1 MPPGNTPSPFA
12 APDAN
17 RHQLANFPVAA
28 LVILHFATCGIFPLI
43 WLNLQHGKMPKV
55 RTDDPSATRA
65 IGFCLIPIFNLYW
78 FFVTSRR
85 LCLRVDEQR
94 ESYGLPPSKLKELA
108 AAACVMNFIPFV
120 NLLNALIF
128 WPLFAGRMQSSIN
141 QLVAASA
148 EKSQQKLVPA
158 IAPPG
163 GSSSDINDLLI
174 AVICCIPIMAILA
187 ALLLPALAAANH
199 KAEHISCVGNLELV
213 GLAFK
218 IWEGEHGDQYPF
230 NVSTNRGGTKEL
242 IVPDEAGWD
251 RNSWVHF
258 QVMSTELVT
267 SNALHCPG
275 DDRHQLAT
283 NFAQLDADHCSYLVY
298 ANTNVTDANP
308 QAVLAIC
315 PVHRNVLFAD
325 GSVRQCSP
333 AEFNQLTNTLAHPH

>member
-1 MPPGNTPSPFA
+1 MPTGNTPSPFA

-17 RHQLANFPVAA
+17 RHQMANFPVAA
-28 LVILHFATCGIFPLI
+28 LVILHFATCGIFSFI

-108 AAACVMNFIPFV
+108 AAACIMNLIPFV

-141 QLVAASA
+141 ELVRVSA
-148 EKSQQKLVPA
+148 GKAQQQPVPA

-163 GSSSDINDLLI
+163 GSSAGFIALVVALCLIPIVYILAGLLI
-174 AVICCIPIMAILA
+174 APASAHRAAQRIICI
-187 ALLLPALAAANH
+187 N
-199 KAEHISCVGNLELV
+199 NLREV

-218 IWEGEHGDQYPF
+218 IWEGDHGDQYPF

-251 RNSWVHF
+251 RNSWVHL
-258 QVMSTELVT
+258 QVMSNELVT
-267 SNALHCPG
+267 SKALHCPG
-275 DDRHQLAT
+275 DDRHQLADT
-283 NFAQLDADHCSYLVY
+283 FAQLDADHCSYLVY
-298 ANTNVTDANP
+298 ANTYVNDANP

-315 PVHRNVLFAD
+315 PVHFNVLFAD

-333 AEFNQLTNTLAHPH
+333 TEFNQLTNTLARQH